1 MAPLP
6 ARPTMRYLPMLVPGT
21 NGSVRKAKP
30 AASAGDNG
38 RGSINATPPSLQE
51 NHVQRTHQPETGSS
65 TEGECCE
72 TVEGRGEGRV
82 KGQRKP
88 ETRNQKPETRRAG
101 RKTLGRFNSPL

>member
-6 ARPTMRYLPMLVPGT
+6 ASATMRYFPMLVPGT
-21 NGSVRKAKP
+21 NGSVRRARP

-72 TVEGRGEGRV
+72 TVEGRGQRAEGR
-82 KGQRKP
+82 R
-88 ETRNQKPETRRAG
+88 QKAEVGPRGSVTCVLAYVNRLLRSDA
-101 RKTLGRFNSPL
+101 

>member
-6 ARPTMRYLPMLVPGT
+6 ASATMRYLPMLVPGT

-72 TVEGRGEGRV
+72 TFRRQKAESRRQKWVPRGAVTCALAYVNRLL
-82 KGQRKP
+82 R
-88 ETRNQKPETRRAG
+88 
-101 RKTLGRFNSPL
+101 

>member
-1 MAPLP
+1 
-6 ARPTMRYLPMLVPGT
+6 MRYLPMLVPGT

-72 TVEGRGEGRV
+72 NVLGSPLSAGGGWV
-82 KGQRKP
+82 GAKGQSAAYRDVTGVQ
-88 ETRNQKPETRRAG
+88 EQSLRSATSDARI
-101 RKTLGRFNSPL
+101 